1 MPPRTNHRVETD
13 RTGGKQRTFSWTVHV
28 PTPTRSGTSTAT
40 SRQTTRPTSPR
51 RSHGNRPPVYH
62 RAKHPLEVLPPE
74 EEGLYPWR
82 TGAAPRSRCT
92 NSYYTPARA
101 RDAAGA
107 AAPSQRSS
115 RAPALDLM
123 PPRLGE
129 TGVPRSDPAVLLG
142 WSWSRVRCSFSA
154 RGRRVDMLCLRF
166 CTQRRQP
173 RRRQVCARRDAL
185 SSWREVRRP
194 VPRRPGPSTRARDR
208 RRRSEAPP
216 ATSAP
221 PLLL

>member
-1 MPPRTNHRVETD
+1 MNSFGVTLVVRARHYGNRIT
-13 RTGGKQRTFSWTVHV
+13 
-28 PTPTRSGTSTAT
+28 SGTIVCGA
-40 SRQTTRPTSPR
+40 RRRPGRGAGAGR
-51 RSHGNRPPVYH
+51 RRPA
-62 RAKHPLEVLPPE
+62 RACGRAQHI
-74 EEGLYPWR
+74 
-82 TGAAPRSRCT
+82 
-92 NSYYTPARA
+92 YTPARA

-115 RAPALDLM
+115 RAPALHLM

-166 CTQRRQP
+166 CAQRRQP